1 MSENLENYKK
11 KEERIKQ
18 YFYEYNQSFRELILS
33 GEDANSLLFHDFLKD
48 LKPDEINLLKKN
60 TFPSIARLNVL
71 NAIYSVSILSVEDRR
86 LLKEVFI
93 RPNESDWWKQYY
105 TRSNYYRSRHRVVN
119 AFYGLIN

>member
-1 MSENLENYKK
+1 M
-11 KEERIKQ
+11 
-18 YFYEYNQSFRELILS
+18 ILS

-119 AFYGLIN
+119 AFYGLHRQEFCFHIMYRKHHR

>member
-18 YFYEYNQSFRELILS
+18 YFYEYNQSIRELILS

-86 LLKEVFI
+86 LLKEKKCSLDLMNQIGGNNIIQGQIIIVPDIELLMLFM
-93 RPNESDWWKQYY
+93 D
-105 TRSNYYRSRHRVVN
+105 
-119 AFYGLIN
+119 